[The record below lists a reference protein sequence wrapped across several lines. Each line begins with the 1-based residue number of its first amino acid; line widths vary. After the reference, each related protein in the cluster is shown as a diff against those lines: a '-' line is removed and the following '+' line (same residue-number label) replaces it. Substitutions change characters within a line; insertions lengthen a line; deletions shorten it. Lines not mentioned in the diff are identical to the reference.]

1 MIVLHVNCHLDCRS
15 SSEFM
20 TARSNQQF
28 CKSQSRLARKR
39 PKCPISCVWPP
50 RSDPVDP
57 GAANI
62 VSGELA
68 IAAGAGYLFVVKGR
82 GAQKLTA
89 FVLLAAILFGTL
101 IPRIN
106 AAPVPR
112 AEPYSN
118 RQLGSFVTPQD
129 LQIAVDNA
137 KLEIF
142 KIMELHQGVIAN
154 HSGDLLLGKSRHEQL
169 IRRTN
174 GAVENFTSTF
184 NRKLD
189 DLASTMIK
197 KVFVFSSL
205 TDRDYCKFVDSY
217 STCAK
222 I

>member
-1 MIVLHVNCHLDCRS
+1 MIVLHVICHLDCRS
-15 SSEFM
+15 SSEFR

-28 CKSQSRLARKR
+28 CKSQARLARKR
-39 PKCPISCVWPP
+39 IKCPISCVWPP
-50 RSDPVDP
+50 RSDPVEP

-68 IAAGAGYLFVVKGR
+68 IAAGVGYLFAVKGC

-89 FVLLAAILFGTL
+89 FVLLAAILFGTF
-101 IPRIN
+101 IPRID

-112 AEPYSN
+112 AEPYTN
-118 RQLGSFVTPQD
+118 RQMSNFITPRD

-142 KIMELHQGVIAN
+142 KIMEMHQGVIAN
-154 HSGDLLLGKSRHEQL
+154 HSSDLLLGKSRHEQL
-169 IRRTN
+169 IRQTN
-174 GAVENFTSTF
+174 GAVENFTSIF
-184 NRKLD
+184 HRKLD

-197 KVFVFSSL
+197 KVLVFSSL
-205 TDRDYCKFVDSY
+205 TDRDYCIFVDSY